1 MSNPSEPAAE
11 ELASDQIF
19 IDFEIDSEWK
29 KCIYSD
35 CSRAGPQRS
44 RNNSSTALPA
54 SSSPVPVPEP
64 GFLHGCQK
72 TLRQSFEATS
82 LRRDAH
88 SVTLWLCVRKHNYE
102 NYLWQFVRLG
112 RFHGSEAYSNLSLW
126 TVQLRVRMHRR
137 VPFGCLL
144 RGLCCRFGLGSTSEA
159 LKLCLDGFYG
169 MPGFGDIFG
178 NHSDDAVP
186 WMEISNQ
193 STADSLQLH
202 DGDIIFVS
210 YSNEK
215 LESLARARK
224 RALVN
229 QSASSN
235 VARSFAPRSS
245 TTSDTDSISLAPF
258 GKLSKPISQ
267 NAMPLADSVS
277 PPPLH
282 MATKMPTQPRA
293 RCASMPAA
301 HPGQPMCISAA
312 ATSADIQFCEA
323 VINTSKT
330 ELDQSLAED
339 GIETEVFA
347 KDGWGLHPGALNKL
361 HQAHSDIGDLVR
373 VSYPSSKRTEKLG
386 LVLTPELMTWM
397 LDAAKDHRTPL
408 IHPLLPKIRAKVF
421 RCDTASDVDAADGL
435 GAGIGAGRGALEE
448 LRNFASKVDSMLRV
462 RCAGSGSFLDIWS
475 PESAAYF
482 VVDTFFGSSICSIYG
497 IERDHRF
504 HSYAVDAALHE
515 LEKGFV
521 TFFSGTS
528 GSQAKL
534 GKADLDKAWENLY
547 RLHPTAQELAAAE
560 PCHHFK
566 DLLNRALK
574 NPNKSWRA
582 FVGCSINCL
591 YSDYSAKKAAFW
603 AIHYL
608 ISHTAVQ
615 ESLLAE
621 IDSMATAARPH
632 EFRRLTLKELDEMP
646 FLEAFVKEVY
656 RLTSGQFV
664 SFRAGTDL
672 LLQTHKN
679 SEGICLH
686 SGEEI
691 GVLLRSLNMDP
702 SLFKNP
708 EAFQPQRFLFETQ
721 HAELLALPFGC
732 LWPRRRLGL
741 LKLKLFLVL
750 LLSRCRI
757 RADEG
762 TGAQV
767 DASAFCVDIL
777 PWTEDVVFQFQA
789 REQMRATFTL

>member
-178 NHSDDAVP
+178 NHSDVP

-560 PCHHFK
+560 P
-566 DLLNRALK
+566 
-574 NPNKSWRA
+574 S
-582 FVGCSINCL
+582 
-591 YSDYSAKKAAFW
+591 
-603 AIHYL
+603 
-608 ISHTAVQ
+608 VQ

>member
-1 MSNPSEPAAE
+1 MSNPSVPAAE

-178 NHSDDAVP
+178 NHSD
-186 WMEISNQ
+186 
-193 STADSLQLH
+193 
-202 DGDIIFVS
+202 
-210 YSNEK
+210 
-215 LESLARARK
+215 
-224 RALVN
+224 
-229 QSASSN
+229 
-235 VARSFAPRSS
+235 
-245 TTSDTDSISLAPF
+245 APF

-293 RCASMPAA
+293 RRASVPAA

-521 TFFSGTS
+521 TFFSGNS

-534 GKADLDKAWENLY
+534 RKADLDKAWENLY

-560 PCHHFK
+560 PY
-566 DLLNRALK
+566 
-574 NPNKSWRA
+574 PNKSWRA

-672 LLQTHKN
+672 LLQTQKN